1 MKSRISDSKPEA
13 ATKDFYTYGDYTKWP
28 DEERWELI
36 DGIPYN
42 MSPAPSRI
50 HQKIL
55 GELYKQIAVY
65 LTGKTCEVYIAPFD
79 VRLPKG
85 EESDEQIDTVVQPDL
100 VVVCDQKKLDFHGCK
115 GAPDLVVEVLSP
127 KTAGKDMKT
136 KLSLYERVGV
146 KEYWLVDP
154 GNKTIQVYQLEIGGR
169 YGRPDV
175 YIETDRLK
183 VGLFPDLVID
193 LSSVFCE
200 QAG

>member
-1 MKSRISDSKPEA
+1 MKSRISEPRPEA
-13 ATKDFYTYGDYTKWP
+13 AAKDLFTYGDYSKWP

-55 GELYKQIAVY
+55 GELHKQIAVY
-65 LTGKTCEVYIAPFD
+65 LTGKPCEVYMAPFD

-85 EESDEQIDTVVQPDL
+85 DERDDRIDTVVQPDL
-100 VVVCDQKKLDFHGCK
+100 VVVCDRRKLDDRGCK
-115 GAPDLVVEVLSP
+115 GAPDLVVEILSP
-127 KTAGKDMKT
+127 WTAGKDMKT

-154 GNKTIQVYQLEIGGR
+154 AHKTVQVYLLGPEGR
-169 YGRPDV
+169 YGRADV
-175 YIETDRLK
+175 YADGEQAK
-183 VGLFPDLVID
+183 VGLFPDLSVD
-193 LSSVFCE
+193 LNSVFSE
-200 QAG
+200 

>member
-1 MKSRISDSKPEA
+1 MDSRISEPRPEA
-13 ATKDFYTYGDYTKWP
+13 AAKDTYTYGDYAKWP

-42 MSPAPSRI
+42 MSPAPSRF

-55 GELYKQIAVY
+55 GDLYRQVANY

-85 EESDEQIDTVVQPDL
+85 EENDEQIDTVVQPDL
-100 VVVCDQKKLDFHGCK
+100 VVVCDREKLDERGCK

-127 KTAGKDMKT
+127 GTAGKDMKI
-136 KLSLYERVGV
+136 KLALYERVRV

-154 GNKTIQVYQLEIGGR
+154 GNKTVQVYQLETSGR
-169 YGRPDV
+169 YGRPGI
-175 YIETDRLK
+175 YTDTDQPK
-183 VGLFPDLVID
+183 VGLFTDLAID
-193 LSSVFCE
+193 LSMVFKD
-200 QAG
+200 

>member
-1 MKSRISDSKPEA
+1 MKSRISESKPEA
-13 ATKDFYTYGDYTKWP
+13 ATKDLYTYGDYTTWP

-36 DGIPYN
+36 DGVPYN

-55 GELYKQIAVY
+55 GDLHRQVANY
-65 LTGKTCEVYIAPFD
+65 LIGKTCEVYIAPFD

-85 EESDEQIDTVVQPDL
+85 DESDEQIDTVVQPDL
-100 VVVCDQKKLDFHGCK
+100 VVVCDRKKLNERGCK

-127 KTAGKDMKT
+127 GTAGKDMKT

-154 GNKTIQVYQLEIGGR
+154 MNKTVQVYQLEIEGI
-169 YGRPDV
+169 YGRPDI
-175 YIETDRLK
+175 YTETDHLK
-183 VGLFPDLVID
+183 VGLFPDLEID
-193 LSSVFCE
+193 LSLVFNE
-200 QAG
+200 

>member
-1 MKSRISDSKPEA
+1 MESRISEPRPEA
-13 ATKDFYTYGDYTKWP
+13 ATKDVYTYGDYTKWP

-36 DGIPYN
+36 DGVPYN

-65 LTGKTCEVYIAPFD
+65 LTGKVCEVYIAPFD

-85 EESDEQIDTVVQPDL
+85 EESDDRIDTVVQPDL
-100 VVVCDQKKLDFHGCK
+100 VVVCDREKLDERGCK

-127 KTAGKDMKT
+127 GTAGKDMKI
-136 KLSLYERVGV
+136 KLALYERVGV

-154 GNKTIQVYQLEIGGR
+154 SNKTVQVYQLETSSR
-169 YGRPDV
+169 YCRPSIYSD
-175 YIETDRLK
+175 TDRIR
-183 VGLFPDLVID
+183 VGLFPDLEID
-193 LSSVFCE
+193 LTSVFSE
-200 QAG
+200 